1 MLTDWSRRLWS
12 FAVAR
17 KLQGCLLLAACCL
30 AVFAGMRWMHY
41 AQGHDEVH
49 ISLGPGGQRNA
60 QLQSVLIAECAHQGL
75 PLVIKPVSG
84 SEAALQGIVD
94 DHIDLAV
101 VRGCVGHDHPT
112 LRQVCTGVCEV
123 LHLFVRDEHAA
134 TLTAADAIRGKR
146 VFLGTPGSETQ
157 ALANTVLEFMRCQPG
172 IDFEVATLDLSQ
184 LGSLPTNTLPDAI
197 FEVSAV
203 PSSIGEV
210 LARTHGYRLVSLPFG
225 QAMHLRER
233 TLDSITI
240 PPYTY
245 AAEPPVPA
253 APLETVGC
261 RTIIV
266 ASDRVSTAAV
276 STMLAVLFESD
287 FARHAGLPQWDPSL
301 NSTALEFPLH
311 PGTTAYLAKDR
322 PLIRADVLEKFADM
336 RDAAAS
342 TGCALLLFWGWYRRR
357 KVPRLEGYLLQLA
370 EIELAALRK
379 HRVGNLTPADLQVWR
394 EQLWLLKREMLEHY
408 TTHRGKMENELV
420 AALARVRDVDGS
432 LVKLLRPIEQD
443 EAPTTQRLRISA

>member
-1 MLTDWSRRLWS
+1 MPTDLLRRLRTLV
-12 FAVAR
+12 AAR
-17 KLQGCLLLAACCL
+17 KLQLCLLLAACCL
-30 AVFAGMRWMHY
+30 AIFAGVRWLNY
-41 AQGHDEVH
+41 ARGHDEVH

-60 QLQSVLIAECAHQGL
+60 QLKSVLIAECAKRGL

-84 SEAALQGIVD
+84 SEAALRGIVD

-101 VRGCVGHDHPT
+101 VRGCAGHEDPT

-123 LHLFVRDEHAA
+123 LHLFVRAEHATVA
-134 TLTAADAIRGKR
+134 TAVDTIRGKR
-146 VFLGTPGSETQ
+146 VYLGTPGSETH
-157 ALANTVLEFMRCQPG
+157 ALAKTVLDYMGCRPG
-172 IDFEVATLDLSQ
+172 IDFEVATLDLRQ
-184 LGSLPTNTLPDAI
+184 LGSLPTDALPDAI

-233 TLDSITI
+233 TLDSVTI

-253 APLETVGC
+253 VPLETVGC
-261 RTIIV
+261 RTVIV
-266 ASDRVSTAAV
+266 ASERVSAAAV
-276 STMLAVLFESD
+276 STMLTVLFESD
-287 FARHAGLPQWDPSL
+287 FARHAGLPQWDASL

-311 PGTTAYLAKDR
+311 PGTTAYLCKDR

-370 EIELAALRK
+370 EIELDALRK
-379 HRVGNLTPADLQVWR
+379 HRLGALTPFDLQQLR
-394 EQLWLLKREMLEHY
+394 ERLWLLKREMLEHY
-408 TTHRGKMENELV
+408 TTHRGKMENDLV
-420 AALARVRDVDGS
+420 TALSRVRDVDSS
-432 LVKLLRPIEQD
+432 LLKLSRPIEQI
-443 EAPTTQRLRISA
+443 EAPETPRLRIAA